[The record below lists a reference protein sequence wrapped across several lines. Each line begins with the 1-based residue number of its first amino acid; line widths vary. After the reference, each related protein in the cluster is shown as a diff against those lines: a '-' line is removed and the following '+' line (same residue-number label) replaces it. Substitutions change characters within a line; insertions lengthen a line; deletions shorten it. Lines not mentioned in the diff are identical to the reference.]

1 MHDSGTRCSRCVRA
15 LSLTVPTPKKTR
27 HRTLLW
33 ELPFRCTATVNRFH
47 EVEVEQE
54 MCGRY
59 TLRVTRD
66 ELADRFDA
74 PVRADFEPTYNAA
87 PGQHLPVVRS
97 DGDDAEE
104 GEADED
110 EYVGDRAVDLLL
122 WGFIPSWADDADG
135 HINARAETVA
145 EKPSFSDAYERRR
158 CLVPAD
164 GFYEW
169 TDEGPWYVDFDGVVA
184 LAGIWECHVPETRQ
198 AGLSDYADTDDE
210 NGETRREV
218 ETFAVLTTEPS
229 QQVARLHHRMA
240 AVLTRGDEQGWL
252 DGTVGADELGPRELN
267 VDVRR
272 VSERVNNPSNDDE
285 SLVEEV

>member
-1 MHDSGTRCSRCVRA
+1 
-15 LSLTVPTPKKTR
+15 
-27 HRTLLW
+27 
-33 ELPFRCTATVNRFH
+33 
-47 EVEVEQE
+47 

-66 ELADRFDA
+66 ELAERFDA

-87 PGQHLPVVRS
+87 PGQELPVVRS
-97 DGDDAEE
+97 DGDAAEE

-110 EYVGDRAVDLLL
+110 VYEGDRAIDLLR
-122 WGFIPSWADDADG
+122 WGFIPSWADDADS
-135 HINARAETVA
+135 HKNINARAETVA

-169 TDEGPWYVDFDGVVA
+169 TDEGPWYVDFDGIVA
-184 LAGIWECHVPETRQ
+184 LAGIWERHVPETRQ
-198 AGLSDYADTDDE
+198 AGLSNYADTDD
-210 NGETRREV
+210 GETRHET

-240 AVLTRGDEQGWL
+240 AVLTPDDEDDWL
-252 DGTVGADELGPRELN
+252 DGTVGAEELGPRELDA
-267 VDVRR
+267 DVRR
-272 VSERVNNPSNDDE
+272 VSERVNDPSNDDE